1 MNISMYKEKNK
12 SVQTI
17 IAISLSLCI
26 LILIVKF
33 ALAFKSFYYFEVDR
47 LNIEATA
54 NMTKNEIIKN
64 YDYTIDYLLGKQ
76 NGKFELPTLPS
87 SLFGQV
93 HFEEVQKIFSSLD
106 IILIIGI
113 IIIAIGIIFQ
123 YKKRNFNFV
132 KQASNI
138 LTFFP
143 IIFGAIFSFNF
154 ERSFII
160 FHKIFF
166 RNDYWIFDPQKDPI
180 INILPQEFFF
190 DIAIFILI
198 INFAIAFILKM
209 LYHKKLKRLKSNMY
223 TR

>member
-1 MNISMYKEKNK
+1 MSKEKNNV
-12 SVQTI
+12 VQTL
-17 IAISLSLCI
+17 IAISISLCI
-26 LILIVKF
+26 LILMVKF

-47 LNIEATA
+47 LNIEATS
-54 NMTKNEIIKN
+54 NMTKGEIIKN
-64 YDYTIDYLLGKQ
+64 YDYTIDYLLGKE
-76 NGKFELPTLPS
+76 GAKFELPTLPS

-93 HFEEVQKIFSSLD
+93 HFEEVQKIFSILD

-113 IIIAIGIIFQ
+113 IVSIIGIVFL
-123 YKKRNFNFV
+123 YKKRNLNFV

-143 IIFGAIFSFNF
+143 IIFGAIFSLNF

-160 FHKIFF
+160 FHKIVF

-198 INFAIAFILKM
+198 INFIIAFLLRLI
-209 LYHKKLKRLKSNMY
+209 YHKKLKYIK
-223 TR
+223 

>member
-1 MNISMYKEKNK
+1 VFLLNIGTSKEKNK
-12 SVQTI
+12 VVQAL

-33 ALAFKSFYYFEVDR
+33 ALDFKSFYYFEVDR
-47 LNIEATA
+47 LNIEATS
-54 NMTKNEIIKN
+54 NIPKGEIIKN
-64 YDYTIDYLLGKQ
+64 YDYTIDYLLGRE
-76 NGKFELPTLPS
+76 GTKFELPTLPS

-93 HFEEVQKIFSSLD
+93 HFEEVQKIFSALD
-106 IILIIGI
+106 VVLIVSIIISMIGI
-113 IIIAIGIIFQ
+113 VFL

-143 IIFGAIFSFNF
+143 IIFGAIFSLNF

-198 INFAIAFILKM
+198 SNFIIAFLLRI
-209 LYHKKLKRLKSNMY
+209 LYHKKLKYFKKL
-223 TR
+223 

>member
-1 MNISMYKEKNK
+1 MNRDMFKEKNE
-12 SVQTI
+12 VLQTL
-17 IAISLSLCI
+17 IAISISLCI

-47 LNIEATA
+47 LNIETTS
-54 NMTKNEIIKN
+54 NISKDEIIKN
-64 YDYTIDYLLGKQ
+64 YDYTIDYLLGKE
-76 NGKFELPTLPS
+76 GTKFELPTLPS

-93 HFEEVQKIFSSLD
+93 HFEEVLKIFSTLD
-106 IILIIGI
+106 IVLIVSIVVSIIGI
-113 IIIAIGIIFQ
+113 VLM
-123 YKKRNFNFV
+123 YKKGNFNFV

-143 IIFGAIFSFNF
+143 IIFGAIFSLNF

-198 INFAIAFILKM
+198 INFVIAFLLRI
-209 LYHKKLKRLKSNMY
+209 LYHKKLKYLK
-223 TR
+223 

>member
-1 MNISMYKEKNK
+1 MNRGIHKEKNK
-12 SVQTI
+12 VVQTI

-26 LILIVKF
+26 LILMVKF
-33 ALAFKSFYYFEVDR
+33 ALAFKPFYYFEVDR
-47 LNIEATA
+47 LNIEATS
-54 NMTKNEIIKN
+54 NISKDEIIKN
-64 YDYTIDYLLGKQ
+64 YDYTIDYLLGRE
-76 NGKFELPTLPS
+76 GTKFELPTLPS

-93 HFEEVQKIFSSLD
+93 HFEEVLKIFSALD
-106 IILIIGI
+106 IVLILSIVVSIIGI
-113 IIIAIGIIFQ
+113 VFL
-123 YKKRNFNFV
+123 YKKRNFSFV

-143 IIFGAIFSFNF
+143 IVFGVIFSLNF

-198 INFAIAFILKM
+198 INFVIAFLLRI
-209 LYHKKLKRLKSNMY
+209 LYHKKLKYLK
-223 TR
+223 

>member
-1 MNISMYKEKNK
+1 MSKEKNK
-12 SVQTI
+12 VVQTL

-26 LILIVKF
+26 LILIINF

-47 LNIEATA
+47 LNIEATS
-54 NMTKNEIIKN
+54 NMTKGEIIKN
-64 YDYTIDYLLGKQ
+64 YDYTINYLLGKE
-76 NGKFELPTLPS
+76 GTKFELPTLPS

-93 HFEEVQKIFSSLD
+93 HFEEVQKIFSALD
-106 IILIIGI
+106 VVLIVSILISITGVV
-113 IIIAIGIIFQ
+113 FL
-123 YKKRNFNFV
+123 YKKRSFNFV

-143 IIFGAIFSFNF
+143 IIFGAIFSVNF

-160 FHKIFF
+160 FHKMFF

-190 DIAIFILI
+190 DIAIFILT
-198 INFAIAFILKM
+198 INFVIAFLLRI
-209 LYHKKLKRLKSNMY
+209 LYHKKLKHMK
-223 TR
+223 

>member
-1 MNISMYKEKNK
+1 MSKEKNN
-12 SVQTI
+12 VFQTL
-17 IAISLSLCI
+17 IAISISLCI
-26 LILIVKF
+26 LILMVKF

-47 LNIEATA
+47 LNIESMS

-64 YDYTIDYLLGKQ
+64 YDYTIDYLLGKK
-76 NGKFELPTLPS
+76 GTEFELPSLPS
-87 SLFGQV
+87 SLFGKV
-93 HFEEVQKIFSSLD
+93 HFEEVLKIFSTLNIVLTVGIAIS
-106 IILIIGI
+106 IIGI
-113 IIIAIGIIFQ
+113 VFL
-123 YKKRNFNFV
+123 YKKRNFNFIKKV
-132 KQASNI
+132 SNI

-143 IIFGAIFSFNF
+143 IIFGAIFSLNF

-198 INFAIAFILKM
+198 INFVIAFLLRII
-209 LYHKKLKRLKSNMY
+209 YHKKLKYLK
-223 TR
+223 